1 MGVVAKNGIGLEDE
15 GILSEDFDNFGNFG
29 LIVN

>member
-1 MGVVAKNGIGLEDE
+1 MGIVGKNGIGLGDE
-15 GILSEDFDNFGNFG
+15 GILSEDFDNLGNFG